1 LTSKLF
7 AMNFQ
12 LKKIQEIVIITANLR
27 GMVDLFCKYGGW
39 THLSTEKVDPSVLAA
54 WKLPKRASATKA
66 LIQYMDI
73 PFGRIRFVQIKGVK
87 QERMRPATKIWDTGG
102 IADIDIRVNNI
113 YKVYNDLADRG
124 WSGAAE
130 PMALPITDFKI
141 DEALVSNA
149 DSMMIALA
157 KRYFPPLELVEGK
170 QFASHI
176 YLSAMVV
183 QDLAIG
189 TAFFTEKLG
198 FQLVND
204 TLVVEFPPNS
214 PNNFGVPH
222 NFSDQFQ
229 FVLSLY
235 SPDGTRDTMCECI
248 EIKGLSGHDYSSRC
262 KPPNRGILSYRV
274 EVVNIVNYLNF
285 VTQNGVEPI
294 VPLSPQKWSGV
305 GAVQSFIVQSPDG
318 AWVEFFEVDN

>member
-1 LTSKLF
+1 
-7 AMNFQ
+7 MNFQ
-12 LKKIQEIVIITANLR
+12 LKKIQEIVVITADLR
-27 GMVDLFCKYGGW
+27 GMVDLFCEYGGW
-39 THLSTEKVDPSVLAA
+39 GHFSVGKTDPSVLAA
-54 WKLPKRASATKA
+54 WQLLDEASATEA
-66 LIQYMDI
+66 LVQYMDI
-73 PFGRIRFVQIKGVK
+73 PFGRIRFVQITGVK
-87 QERMRPATKIWDTGG
+87 QEKMRPATKIWDTGG
-102 IADIDIRVNNI
+102 IADIDIRVNDI
-113 YKVYNDLADRG
+113 YSVYNDLTDRG

-130 PMALPITDFKI
+130 PMALPITAFTI

-157 KRYFPPLELVEGK
+157 KRYFPPLDLVKGK

-183 QDLAIG
+183 RDLAIG
-189 TAFFTEKLG
+189 TDFFTQKLG

-204 TLVVEFPPNS
+204 GLSVEFPPNA
-214 PNNFGVPH
+214 PTNFGVPH

-248 EIKGLSGHDYSSRC
+248 EIKGLTGHDYSSRC
-262 KPPNRGILSYRV
+262 APPNRGILSYRV

-285 VTQNGVEPI
+285 VTNNGVEPI
-294 VPLSPQKWSGV
+294 VALSKQRWGGV
-305 GAVQSFIVQSPDG
+305 GLVQSFIVESPDG
-318 AWVEFFEVDN
+318 AWVEFFEVER

>member
-1 LTSKLF
+1 
-7 AMNFQ
+7 MNFQ
-12 LKKIQEIVIITANLR
+12 LKKIQEIVIITADLR
-27 GMVDLFCKYGGW
+27 GMVNLFCKYGGW
-39 THLSTEKVDPSVLAA
+39 TPISTEKMAPSVLAA
-54 WKLPKRASATKA
+54 WQLPAKASATEA
-66 LIQYMDI
+66 VIQYMDV

-113 YKVYNDLADRG
+113 YNVYNDLADRG

-130 PMALPITDFKI
+130 PMALPITAFKI
-141 DEALVSNA
+141 DECLVANA

-183 QDLAIG
+183 KDLAVG
-189 TAFFTEKLG
+189 TQFFTEKLG

-204 TLVVEFPPNS
+204 SLSVEFPPNS
-214 PNNFGVPH
+214 PTNFGVPH
-222 NFSDQFQ
+222 SFSDKFQ

-248 EIKGLSGHDYSSRC
+248 EIKGLTGFDYSARC
-262 KPPNRGILSYRV
+262 APPNRGILSYRV
-274 EVVNIVNYLNF
+274 EVVNLVNYLNF
-285 VTQNGVEPI
+285 VNKNGVRPI
-294 VPLSPQKWSGV
+294 VPLKQQTWSGV

-318 AWVEFFEVDN
+318 AWVEFFEINKN

>member
-1 LTSKLF
+1 
-7 AMNFQ
+7 MNFQ
-12 LKKIQEIVIITANLR
+12 LKKIQEIVIITADLR
-27 GMVDLFCKYGGW
+27 GIVNLFCRYGGW
-39 THLSTEKVDPSVLAA
+39 THLSSEKMDPSVLAA
-54 WKLPKRASATKA
+54 WKLPKTVSATEA
-66 LIQYMDI
+66 LIQYMDV

-113 YKVYNDLADRG
+113 YKVYNDLTDRG

-130 PMALPITDFKI
+130 PMTLPITAFTI

-170 QFASHI
+170 SFASHI

-183 QDLAIG
+183 RDLAIG
-189 TAFFTEKLG
+189 TDFFTQKIG

-204 TLVVEFPPNS
+204 SLSVAFPPNA
-214 PNNFGVPH
+214 PTNFGVPH

-248 EIKGLSGHDYSSRC
+248 EIKGLAGYDYSSRC
-262 KPPNRGILSYRV
+262 RPPNRGILSYRV
-274 EVVNIVNYLNF
+274 EIINIVNYLNF
-285 VTQNGVEPI
+285 VTSNGVEPI
-294 VPLSPQKWSGV
+294 VLLSRQTWSGV
-305 GAVQSFIVQSPDG
+305 GVVQCFTVQSPDG
-318 AWVEFFEVDN
+318 AWVEFFEVEI

>member
-1 LTSKLF
+1 
-7 AMNFQ
+7 MDFQ
-12 LKKIQEIVIITANLR
+12 LKKIQEIVIITADLK
-27 GMVDLFCKYGGW
+27 GMVDLFCNYGGW
-39 THLSTEKVDPSVLAA
+39 THWATEKMAPSVLAA
-54 WKLPKRASATKA
+54 WELPAVASATEA
-66 LIQYMDI
+66 LIQYMDVA
-73 PFGRIRFVQIKGVK
+73 FGRIRFVQIEGVK

-113 YKVYNDLADRG
+113 YSVYNDLTDRG

-141 DEALVSNA
+141 DECLVSNA

-157 KRYFPPLELVEGK
+157 KRYFPPLDLVEGK

-183 QDLAIG
+183 RDLAIG
-189 TAFFTEKLG
+189 TQFFTEKLG

-204 TLVVEFPPNS
+204 SLVVEFPPNA
-214 PNNFGVPH
+214 PTNFGVPH

-248 EIKGLSGHDYSSRC
+248 EIKGLSGFDYSARC
-262 KPPNRGILSYRV
+262 APPNRGILSYRV
-274 EVVNIVNYLNF
+274 EVVNFVNYLNF
-285 VTQNGVEPI
+285 VKNNGVEI
-294 VPLSPQKWSGV
+294 FIPLTQQEWSGV
-305 GAVQSFIVQSPDG
+305 GAVQSFIVKSPDG
-318 AWVEFFEVDN
+318 AWVEFFEKIT